1 MSQGI
6 VRRKDKEMS
15 RAEVDDLLA
24 RSALAHFAT
33 VGADG
38 QPYVVPNLFVYAEGK
53 IFLHTTTASG
63 HFKTNVEAN
72 PRISF
77 TVAEMG
83 TVFPYGEF
91 ECDTTVSYASA
102 VGFGMLRIETD
113 RAKKSLFFDRFMT
126 KYADPK
132 WQQDRPK
139 GFYPRLDEV
148 TIYVIEV
155 ERLTGKKGPLP
166 GLSDQ
171 WPAKNL
177 TKSPGVKP
185 PAKSSEGH

>member
-1 MSQGI
+1 MSQGT
-6 VRRKDKEMS
+6 VRRKDKELSQQEAEALLS
-15 RAEVDDLLA
+15 RAALL
-24 RSALAHFAT
+24 HFAT

-53 IFLHTTTASG
+53 IYLHTAAASG
-63 HFKTNVEAN
+63 HFKQNVMHN

-77 TVAEMG
+77 ETAEMG
-83 TVFPYGEF
+83 EVFPYGEF
-91 ECDTTVSYASA
+91 ECDTTVSYASV
-102 VGFGMLRIETD
+102 VGFGSVRIEAS
-113 RAKKSLFFDRFMT
+113 REAKALFFDRFMA

-148 TIYVIEV
+148 TVYMIEP

-171 WPAKNL
+171 WPAKNM
-177 TKSPGVKP
+177 TKSPGAKP
-185 PAKSSEGH
+185 PLKAPEGH

>member
-1 MSQGI
+1 MSQGA

-15 RAEVDDLLA
+15 RQEVEDLLGRA
-24 RSALAHFAT
+24 AMAHFGT

-53 IFLHTTTASG
+53 VFLHTTSAAG
-63 HFKTNVEAN
+63 HFKQNVGHE

-77 TVAEMG
+77 EIAEMG
-83 TVFPYGEF
+83 QIFPYGEF
-91 ECDTTVSYASA
+91 ECDTTVSYASV
-102 VGFGMLRIETD
+102 VGFGAVRVETD
-113 RAKKSLFFDRFMT
+113 RAAKALFFDRFMA

-132 WQQDRPK
+132 WQARPK

-148 TIYVIEV
+148 TVYVIEV
-155 ERLTGKKGPLP
+155 ARLTGKKGPLP

-171 WPAKNL
+171 WPAKNM
-177 TKSPGVKP
+177 TKSPGVKA
-185 PAKSSEGH
+185 PAKAPEGH